1 MFPTD
6 SLKQIFSS
14 LRVQKPCAD
23 FREIEFGGCSHVSF
37 TWGRSGR
44 ISMQAGLNVFAQHS
58 FARFILC
65 SAAYLLFFPS
75 GFCLLLRSILFG
87 SLECKN

>member
-37 TWGRSGR
+37 TWGRESGVEELACR
-44 ISMQAGLNVFAQHS
+44 LD
-58 FARFILC
+58 
-65 SAAYLLFFPS
+65 
-75 GFCLLLRSILFG
+75 
-87 SLECKN
+87 